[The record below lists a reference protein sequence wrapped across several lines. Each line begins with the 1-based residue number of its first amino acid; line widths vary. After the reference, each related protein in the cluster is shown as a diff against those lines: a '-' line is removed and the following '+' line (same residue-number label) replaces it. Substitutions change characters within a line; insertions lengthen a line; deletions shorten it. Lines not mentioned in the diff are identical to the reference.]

1 VLQPREG
8 DDGASRTGAT
18 LGDARLQRDECVLA
32 RLPRAG
38 VATAAVAL
46 AVGVAAVACEGQ
58 PLRGARR
65 GERDL
70 GSVGAGAGSGSGS
83 AQVIHLLH
91 VQLYNNY
98 YRPGMRRAR
107 ARRRAVAR
115 GGWRGLGRRGAWR
128 SLDRPPACRLWG
140 RPNGVRR
147 RRRASTSAAT
157 PRAWPADEARASSAA
172 PHTAGSASGAPHR
185 ASRPSTCLASG
196 SNRGPARA
204 AAARAA
210 RRRGCF
216 PMRPCCPRQAGGEAR
231 AGRRHAAPAP
241 LYGAAPPPAGR
252 STPAGSAC
260 GGSSSRQSSGG
271 RPRSTLGTPRSGRSP
286 AGWAAA
292 PARGHIRRYREI
304 SGDIGRHREV
314 PRLLEDI

>member
-1 VLQPREG
+1 MLQPREG

-83 AQVIHLLH
+83 AQVIHILH
-91 VQLYNNY
+91 VQLCNNY

-172 PHTAGSASGAPHR
+172 PRTAGSASGAPHR

-231 AGRRHAAPAP
+231 AGRRRAAPAP
-241 LYGAAPPPAGR
+241 LHGAAPPPAGR

-286 AGWAAA
+286 TGWAAA

-304 SGDIGRHREV
+304 SGDIGRHIETYRET
-314 PRLLEDI
+314 